1 MDTRP
6 TTPALVSRARS
17 GLTRLLALPLLA
29 LLALGALAA
38 LAACGTATAARP
50 AAPVAT
56 TTHLTFDIMPVKPG
70 GPAQQWPAYI
80 ATSPTV
86 LPANS
91 VVTVTI
97 RNFDLGDDS
106 LPAGSPMLRV
116 RGTTDGAAT
125 MDGKAYASL
134 DAQHI
139 AHTFTIPQLDLNV
152 PISGDA
158 AGDADNVTVT
168 FSFRTPQK
176 PGTYTFQ
183 CYVPCGTGTSG
194 FEGPMAMS
202 GYMQGTLTVA
212 A

>member
-17 GLTRLLALPLLA
+17 SLTRLLALPLLA

-38 LAACGTATAARP
+38 LAACGTASAAR
-50 AAPVAT
+50 APVAT
-56 TTHLTFDIMPVKPG
+56 TTHLTLDIMPVKPG
-70 GPAQQWPAYI
+70 GPADNWPAYI
-80 ATSPTV
+80 ATSPTAV
-86 LPANS
+86 PANS

-139 AHTFTIPQLDLNV
+139 AHTFTIPQLGLNV

-183 CYVPCGTGTSG
+183 CYIPCGTGANG
-194 FEGPMAMS
+194 FAGPMAQP
-202 GYMQGTLTVA
+202 GYMQGTLTVVA